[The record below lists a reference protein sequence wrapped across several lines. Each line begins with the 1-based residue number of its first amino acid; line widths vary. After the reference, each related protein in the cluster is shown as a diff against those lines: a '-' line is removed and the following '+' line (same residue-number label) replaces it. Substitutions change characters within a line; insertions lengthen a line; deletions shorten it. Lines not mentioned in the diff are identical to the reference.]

1 MEFTVLNIVIYA
13 AFCLCLGSAMT
24 AYVVRTPKYE
34 EYTWRKEAHQFL
46 DIPFNES
53 SPLGFHSGRSQCPN
67 CHNKLKAYDLIP
79 IFSYLIT
86 KGQCRYCHTKISI
99 KYPLTELAC
108 LVSCLPLLM
117 INLPLAP
124 LMITT
129 VIITTLI
136 GISII
141 DWQHQ
146 WIPDHA
152 SLLILGLGLTL
163 NLLLSEVA
171 LYQSVLGML
180 IGYLLIVSI
189 RQIYLTLRKIEAI
202 GLGDA
207 KLLAALGAWQGL
219 ENLFYILFFA
229 SILGVLYAILNKQGR
244 HQSMAFGPFL
254 CASAFMTYFKTYLI
268 Y

>member
-1 MEFTVLNIVIYA
+1 
-13 AFCLCLGSAMT
+13 MT
-24 AYVVRTPKYE
+24 AYVVRTPRYE

-46 DIPFNES
+46 DIPFDDAP
-53 SPLGFHSGRSQCPN
+53 PLGFHSGRSQCPK
-67 CHNKLKAYDLIP
+67 CHKHLKAYDLIP
-79 IFSYLIT
+79 IFSYLMS
-86 KGQCRYCHTKISI
+86 KGQCRYCQTKISI
-99 KYPLTELAC
+99 KYPLIELAC
-108 LVSCLPLLM
+108 LLCCMPLLV
-117 INLPLAP
+117 INLSIIPLI
-124 LMITT
+124 LTT
-129 VIITTLI
+129 AIITTLI
-136 GISII
+136 AISII

-146 WIPDHA
+146 WIPDQT
-152 SLLILGLGLTL
+152 SLLILGLGLTI
-163 NLLLSEVA
+163 NLLIGDIA

-219 ENLFYILFFA
+219 ENVFYILFFA
-229 SILGVLYAILNKQGR
+229 SLLGVIYAILNKQGR

-254 CASAFMTYFKTYLI
+254 CVAAFITYFKTYLI